1 MRRLVLG
8 IATAGAVVLLA
19 STSHAWRCGN
29 LLVRPGVQKA
39 AVLLYCGEPA
49 YREDLGQRGGEKAER
64 LIYGPEWGM
73 YYLLT
78 FQGGSLSKID
88 QKRAR

>member
-1 MRRLVLG
+1 MSRLVLT
-8 IATAGAVVLLA
+8 IVVAVAMSLLA

-78 FQGGSLSKID
+78 FEGGSLRKID

>member
-1 MRRLVLG
+1 MSRLVLG
-8 IATAGAVVLLA
+8 IVTAGAVVLLA

-78 FQGGSLSKID
+78 FEGGALSKID